1 MINLRIKNE
10 ETAFLNVEHHIVEV
24 QLIPRAVYDHRND
37 TSLSYLNYVLW
48 RDLRG
53 Q

>member
-24 QLIPRAVYDHRND
+24 QLIPRAIYDHRND
-37 TSLSYLNYVLW
+37 TSLSYLNYVL
-48 RDLRG
+48 
-53 Q
+53 